1 VKMMDRIAGWAEMER
16 HLIDKHG
23 HDGSEIDDLD
33 ADTARLVHRMDHSEG
48 RFEVG
53 QVHVHE

>member
-1 VKMMDRIAGWAEMER
+1 MMDRIAGWAEMER